1 MKISHFISG
10 GITEVV
16 QGLLQA
22 QKAVALYGVELKT
35 TGGSTGF
42 ESLTDQTSTGSGFSE
57 LDFDLAV
64 TTRTDHDGAGDVEL
78 SVLGV
83 DLKLAKDK
91 DVSKSTVSRMK
102 FSVQFSIPQEQLQKV
117 AKEEEG
123 SATKR

>member
-16 QGLLQA
+16 HGLLQA

-35 TGGSTGF
+35 TGGSRRLADGSAPAADF
-42 ESLTDQTSTGSGFSE
+42 ST

-64 TTRTDHDGAGDVEL
+64 TTRTSKDGLGDVEL

-83 DLKLAKDK
+83 DLKVGKDK
-91 DVSKSTVSRMK
+91 SKSVVSRMK
-102 FSVQFSIPQEQLQKV
+102 FSVEFSIPAATFKQEMP
-117 AKEEEG
+117 
-123 SATKR
+123 

>member
-1 MKISHFISG
+1 MILNRTSNNSN
-10 GITEVV
+10 
-16 QGLLQA
+16 
-22 QKAVALYGVELKT
+22 KT
-35 TGGSTGF
+35 NENKSFYQRRNNRGGSGAFTSAKGGSPLWSRAQNHRWLDRF
-42 ESLTDQTSTGSGFSE
+42 ESLTDQTPTGSGFSE

-102 FSVQFSIPQEQLQKV
+102 FSVQFSIPQE
-117 AKEEEG
+117 
-123 SATKR
+123 

>member
-10 GITEVV
+10 GVTEVV

-22 QKAVALYGVELKT
+22 QKAVGLYGVELKT
-35 TGGSTGF
+35 TGG
-42 ESLTDQTSTGSGFSE
+42 DAGFSE

-64 TTRTDHDGAGDVEL
+64 TTRTNQDKGGELEL

-83 DLKLAKDK
+83 DFKLGKNK

-102 FSVQFSIPQEQLQKV
+102 FSVQFSIPQEQLQKIAQQEKDQSDLV
-117 AKEEEG
+117 
-123 SATKR
+123 

>member
-35 TGGSTGF
+35 TGGSTRLADGSAPAADF
-42 ESLTDQTSTGSGFSE
+42 ST

-64 TTRTDHDGAGDVEL
+64 TTRTSKDGLGDVEL

-83 DLKLAKDK
+83 DLKVGKDK
-91 DVSKSTVSRMK
+91 SKSVVSRMK
-102 FSVQFSIPQEQLQKV
+102 FSVEFSIPTATFKQEMP
-117 AKEEEG
+117 
-123 SATKR
+123 

>member
-1 MKISHFISG
+1 M
-10 GITEVV
+10 ITVSDIIWSV
-16 QGLLQA
+16 
-22 QKAVALYGVELKT
+22 
-35 TGGSTGF
+35 
-42 ESLTDQTSTGSGFSE
+42 FSE

-78 SVLGV
+78 SVLSV